1 MLKPFMLKP
10 LKPINLIST
19 SLITLLFVALSQTSF
34 AAEQQTS
41 KLETLIT
48 RIQTM
53 PSYIELDARLEAIN
67 LSTISAQTSG
77 IVEVINVDINDHVT
91 AGQTLILINDS
102 QQQAQLS
109 QAKANVAQAQ
119 ALNED
124 AQILLKRNRS
134 LLAKKTLSQG
144 EFDSSIAK
152 AKSTQAAVLAAQAAA
167 KQAQE
172 QLSYTHIK
180 APYAGIVS
188 QRMVQVG
195 ELVNPGQALMV
206 GFAPQPLRAV
216 VDIPQRLTKHLNT
229 SMADKIYIQTQ
240 DQRFS
245 AKAITLYPYADNRF
259 SSVRARVELPTNNH
273 STNNYSTLMPGS
285 WVKVALPSVARE
297 GIYVPVSA
305 VLQQGEVAKLFIKDE
320 RNDQFKLRY
329 IRLGQRIKSAAPVV
343 DDVVDVDAAD
353 GHSVD
358 LIEVSAGLES
368 NEEVAVHAIEAA
380 KSIRSG
386 L

>member
-1 MLKPFMLKP
+1 MLKP
-10 LKPINLIST
+10 LQPFNFVST
-19 SLITLLFVALSQTSF
+19 SLMTLLFLVSSQASV
-34 AAEQQTS
+34 AAEQQTN

-67 LSTISAQTSG
+67 QSTISAQTSG
-77 IVEVINVDINDHVT
+77 IVEVIKVDINDHVT

-167 KQAQE
+167 KQAQD
-172 QLSYTHIK
+172 QLSYTHVK
-180 APYAGIVS
+180 APYAGVVS

-195 ELVNPGQALMV
+195 ELVNPGQALMT

-216 VDIPQRLTKHLNT
+216 TDIPQRLTKHLNS
-229 SMADKIYIQTQ
+229 SMVDKIYIQTQ

-245 AKAITLYPYADNRF
+245 AKTITLYPYADNRF
-259 SSVRARVELPTNNH
+259 SSVRARIELPTYNN
-273 STNNYSTLMPGS
+273 STSNYSTLTPGS
-285 WVKVALPSVARE
+285 WVKVALPSVARK

-320 RNDQFKLRY
+320 RSDQFKLRY
-329 IRLGQRIKSAAPVV
+329 IRLGQRIKSAAPV
-343 DDVVDVDAAD
+343 DAAD
-353 GHSVD
+353 DNSVD

-368 NEEVAVHAIEAA
+368 NEEIAIHAIEAA
-380 KSIRSG
+380 KSISSG